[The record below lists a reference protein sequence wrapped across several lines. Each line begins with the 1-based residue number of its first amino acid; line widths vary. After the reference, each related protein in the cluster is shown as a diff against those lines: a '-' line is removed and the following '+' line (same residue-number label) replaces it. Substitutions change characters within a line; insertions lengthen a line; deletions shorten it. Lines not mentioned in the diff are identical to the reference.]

1 MSIRRLN
8 KELSSV
14 AGDDTLQFIELI
26 NDNITHQRW
35 SIGVEFED
43 GIIKV
48 NITVTVPSDYP
59 FKSPNVLTEKA
70 VFHPNILDCKMCLNT
85 INNWHPKT
93 TIKEIL
99 TEVKQLL
106 INPNLDTA
114 LFTEAANV
122 LKKDKK
128 QYLRLYKNSLK

>member
-8 KELSSV
+8 KELSIT
-14 AGDDTLQFIELI
+14 GDDTLELIELV

-35 SIGVEFED
+35 SIDVEFED
-43 GIIKV
+43 EIIKV
-48 NITVTVPSDYP
+48 TIVVTVPSDYP

-70 VFHPNILDCKMCLNT
+70 IFHPNILDCKMCLNT

-99 TEVKQLL
+99 TEVKHLL

-114 LFTEAANV
+114 LFTEALNIYNSN
-122 LKKDKK
+122 KK
-128 QYLRLYKNSLK
+128 QYLSLYKNSLK